1 MNEITKYFN
10 DVIKPFMVQL
20 RMKQKQTQVVPEI
33 SKVDHGQLTD
43 MHSIARSYL
52 QECLTK
58 CNALLQKSILLPG
71 TIQEALSLERDIR
84 LEKMQLDL
92 YVLEL
97 EKLKTRSPDAHCVAK
112 LVIAKQPFPK
122 PIKKKTPV
130 SGADGEREEPTL
142 VKLLTG
148 SKVCYIPESKV
159 TAEVIAEDSKKGE
172 DAFWAG
178 ERALEDGYATFFD
191 LRFDKPTRLNI
202 AHLFF
207 SVRLRFMADEKL
219 GTSLQIR
226 SDPSAPFIVITN
238 ESQWGDSEGL
248 LMKIKVFGDQNEVP
262 WEYLCNHI
270 QYHFIRSTRQD
281 SVKPDRPLSL
291 FDLNYLA
298 RRSFNDKRM
307 ITKDDYDQFWN
318 WFGLVCRRIRHQLPF
333 HSLWMKGLVWG
344 FISRKDSERV
354 MESEP
359 PGTFL
364 IRFSE
369 SNPGKIV
376 VSYVKW
382 GPLSEIGHF
391 LLACGPREA
400 PKHLQ
405 QILEKKTVRLFFSLF
420 LFSLFSFFFSLHFLF
435 LFFPFFS
442 LHFLLFHFLFFLNLL
457 SNRSTHTF
465 SKLAPISN
473 PKVNF

>member
-1 MNEITKYFN
+1 VNAPQVPPKTITKSAAFDFFTQPHKWKLTESGGRQLNDVTKYFN
-10 DVIKPFMVQL
+10 DVIRPFMSQL
-20 RMKQKQTQVVPEI
+20 RSKQKQTQVIPEI
-33 SKVDHGQLTD
+33 SKSDYAQLTE
-43 MHSIARSYL
+43 MHSLARSYL

-58 CNALLQKSILLPG
+58 CNALLHKSILLPG
-71 TIQEALSLERDIR
+71 TIQEALSFERDIR
-84 LEKMQLDL
+84 LEKLQLEL
-92 YVLEL
+92 YVQEL
-97 EKLKTRSPDAHCVAK
+97 DKLKSRAIDAHCVAK

-159 TAEVIAEDSKKGE
+159 TAEVIAEDSKKGD

-178 ERALEDGYATFFD
+178 ERPLEEGYATFFD

-207 SVRLRFMADEKL
+207 SVRLRFMADEKM
-219 GTSLQIR
+219 GTSLQMR
-226 SDPSAPFIVITN
+226 SDPSSPFIVITN
-238 ESQWGDSEGL
+238 ESQWGDSEGM
-248 LMKIKVFGDQNEVP
+248 LMKLRVFGDQSEVQ
-262 WEYLCNHI
+262 WEYLCNMI

-291 FDLNYLA
+291 CDLNYLA
-298 RRSFNDKRM
+298 RKAFHDKKM
-307 ITKDDYDQFWN
+307 INKEDYDQFWN

-333 HSLWMKGLVWG
+333 HSLWMKGFVLG
-344 FISRKDSERV
+344 FISRKDSEKIL
-354 MESEP
+354 ECEA

-369 SNPGKIV
+369 SNHGKIV
-376 VSYVKW
+376 ISYVKW
-382 GPLSEIGHF
+382 TPQIEIGHF

-405 QILEKKTVRLFFSLF
+405 QILEKKSVSLKF
-420 LFSLFSFFFSLHFLF
+420 
-435 LFFPFFS
+435 
-442 LHFLLFHFLFFLNLL
+442 
-457 SNRSTHTF
+457 
-465 SKLAPISN
+465 
-473 PKVNF
+473 